1 MFAQPVEPECDNDEG
16 EDEDDEDHE
25 EDEDDDDEEDDEDEE
40 EKTALTPQEF
50 SFSCRVSPSKS
61 FRGESGA
68 FAEIRFSRFQSLF
81 FLDLAYFQQRGGE
94 CTADSTRSSL
104 CTTGVEEEE
113 DHLEFELSITS
124 IVSTKLC
131 NRLLRI

>member
-1 MFAQPVEPECDNDEG
+1 MRDCTPAHSQDSASLPLFNVDN
-16 EDEDDEDHE
+16 
-25 EDEDDDDEEDDEDEE
+25 DDDDEDDGDDVRM
-40 EKTALTPQEF
+40 KTALTPQEF

-81 FLDLAYFQQRGGE
+81 SRLGLLSTEGGGGE
-94 CTADSTRSSL
+94 CTADSTRSFL